1 MKTNLVLAA
10 LGAAGVLLGHHGHAA
25 EPAAESHPFQNADLP
40 AEERITN
47 LLSLMTIDEKVAC
60 LGTNS
65 GVPRLGVPATR
76 HVEGLHGLALG
87 GPAQWGGRGRSP
99 QPTTI
104 FPQAIGL
111 GETWDAALVK
121 RVAAAEGYEARF
133 AVQSEKINRG
143 GLVVRAPNADLG
155 RDPRWGRTEE
165 CYGEDAFLNG
175 TLVGAF
181 VHGLQ
186 GDDPR
191 YWQAVSLMKH
201 FLANS
206 NEDGRIRTSSDFDE
220 RLLREYY
227 ARPFQRGVE
236 AGSRAFMAA
245 YNAYNGVPCAVHP
258 MLRAMAVNEWGQDGI
273 ICTDA
278 GAYRFLVNE
287 FKYVPDAS
295 AAAAACVKAGITQ
308 FLDRQQA
315 GVNEALAKKLLSEAD
330 LDEALRRTFRVVLKL
345 GVLDPPER
353 VPYAKIGRDGE
364 PEPWL
369 GEAHRALARLA
380 TQKSIVLLKNRR
392 NLLPLDASKLKS
404 IAVIGRFANEV
415 CLDWYSGT
423 PPYTVTPLEGIRA
436 RAGAGVKV
444 EFAADNTDGAADKL
458 ARAADVA
465 IVCVGNHP
473 TGDAGWEKV
482 TRPSYGKEA
491 VDRKSLD
498 LEDEEL
504 VKQVYAANRRTVVVL
519 VSSFPYAINWT
530 QENVPAIVHL
540 THGSQEL
547 GRALADVLFG
557 DVNPAGRLVQ
567 TWPRSLAQLPPMM
580 DYDLRHGRTYQYF
593 KGEPLYPFGF
603 GLSYTTFRYTNLAV
617 NEKTLRA
624 DGTLDVTVSVKNT
637 GSRNGE
643 EVVQLYAEFS
653 QSKVTRP
660 QRELVGFARVPIA
673 AGQTEQVTLRVPAAT
688 FAYWDV
694 AKHAWTV
701 EPGQVRLR
709 AGGSSAELPRTAT
722 LTVAAAARN

>member
-1 MKTNLVLAA
+1 MKARRLLLAA
-10 LGAAGVLLGHHGHAA
+10 CGMVVLLVGRVGRAG
-25 EPAAESHPFQNADLP
+25 EVPAESHPFQNPDLP

-60 LGTNS
+60 LSTNS
-65 GVPRLGVPATR
+65 GVPRLGVPGTR

-87 GPAQWGGRGRSP
+87 GPAQWGGRGRP
-99 QPTTI
+99 AQPTTI
-104 FPQAIGL
+104 FPQSIGL
-111 GETWDAALVK
+111 GETWDAALIK
-121 RVAAAEGYEARF
+121 RVAAVEGYETRY

-245 YNAYNGVPCAVHP
+245 YNAYNAVPCSVHP

-287 FKYVPDAS
+287 FKYVPDAAH
-295 AAAAACVKAGITQ
+295 AAEACVKAGITQ
-308 FLDRQQA
+308 FLDRQA
-315 GVNEALAKKLLSEAD
+315 DGVNEALAKKLLSEAD

-345 GVLDPPER
+345 GVLDPAER

-369 GEAHRALARLA
+369 GEKHRALARLA

-392 NLLPLDASKLKS
+392 DLLPLDAAKVKS
-404 IAVIGRFANEV
+404 IAVIGRYANEV

-436 RAGAGVKV
+436 RAGAGAKV
-444 EFAADNTDGAADKL
+444 DFAADNTDGAAAKL
-458 ARAADVA
+458 ARESEVA

-473 TGDAGWEKV
+473 TGDAGWEKSA
-482 TRPSYGKEA
+482 RDDYGKEA
-491 VDRKSLD
+491 VDRKSISLP
-498 LEDEEL
+498 DEEL
-504 VKQVYAANRRTVVVL
+504 IKQVFAANRRTIVVL

-530 QENVPAIVHL
+530 QENIPAILHL

-547 GRALADVLFG
+547 GRGLADVLFG
-557 DVNPAGRLVQ
+557 DVNPAGRLGQ
-567 TWPRSLAQLPPMM
+567 TWPKSLDQLPPMM

-603 GLSYTTFRYTNLAV
+603 GLSYTTFRYTKLAV
-617 NEKTLRA
+617 NGKTVA
-624 DGTLDVTVSVKNT
+624 PDGAVDVTVTVKNS
-637 GSRNGE
+637 GARDGE
-643 EVVQLYAEFS
+643 EVVQLYAEFPA
-653 QSKVTRP
+653 SKVERP
-660 QRELVGFARVPIA
+660 QRALCGFVRVPVA
-673 AGQTEQVTLRVPAAT
+673 AGREAQVTLRVPAASL
-688 FAYWDV
+688 AYWNV
-694 AKHAWTV
+694 AQHAWTV
-701 EPGQVRLR
+701 EPGPVRLR
-709 AGGSSAELPRTAT
+709 VGGSSADLARTAT
-722 LTVAAAARN
+722 VTVTAPRN